1 MNNRKDTKFVRFI
14 RKQTELYFE
23 AGSDSTI
30 RWDGEDVTKTIGTIL
45 RTAAA
50 AVILLVCT
58 SIFGTGVRATA
69 NAQEPAPAKSGT
81 QTADNKNSAAQD
93 SKSSQAYSGMYSFL
107 KEGEFV
113 QVTVEDDGE
122 VTGFVSRFGDGES
135 DKGVF
140 LDQFFKTAK
149 LEGKKLTFTTEI
161 VHGVSFEFKGTVERG
176 AAKTA
181 GDEGYFVLQG
191 QLTENVSDANKKV
204 TSQSRDVAFKSFPE
218 EASSQS
224 AK

>member
-1 MNNRKDTKFVRFI
+1 M
-14 RKQTELYFE
+14 
-23 AGSDSTI
+23 
-30 RWDGEDVTKTIGTIL
+30 DGGGVMKIIKMVL

-50 AVILLVCT
+50 TVLVLICT
-58 SIFGTGVRATA
+58 FTISIAERAAA
-69 NAQEPAPAKSGT
+69 NAQEPARVQSGT
-81 QTADNKNSAAQD
+81 QPSETKDSGAQNS
-93 SKSSQAYSGMYSFL
+93 KGPQAYSGMYAFL

-122 VTGFVSRFGDGES
+122 VTGFVSRFGDGDS

-149 LEGKKLTFTTEI
+149 LDGKKLSFTTEV
-161 VHGVSFEFKGTVERG
+161 VHGVSFEFKGTVDRG
-176 AAKTA
+176 EGKNP

-191 QLTENVSDANKKV
+191 TLTKNISDASKKV
-204 TSQSRDVAFKSFPE
+204 TSQSRNVALKSFPE
-218 EASSQS
+218 EASSEP